1 MVDKILELLDKLGPF
16 LYVVVPAAYA
26 VGYNVYLKVKER
38 KKSIKVMNQEKAK
51 DHYNLWEHE
60 ESKQVISKI
69 KDFCNVYKDKSH
81 ADLVNYLQ
89 LENGTAATSKIQN
102 MFLTCLA
109 EDDRYGTIPKLIS
122 KLQRLPY
129 SEVTCW
135 LNKFENHVNKDNFII
150 QTPDLS
156 KADYNRTCVEGIN
169 NTIASVLVGPVYD
182 PNNILLGIVVFY
194 YSGKDYNNQME
205 DELNNLRLFKSA
217 VETALLEYHLKR
229 RDKKKALG
237 LEV

>member
-1 MVDKILELLDKLGPF
+1 MIDKLLEFLDKLGPI
-16 LYVVVPAAYA
+16 LYVVVPTAYA
-26 VGYNVYLKVKER
+26 VGYNLYLKLKE
-38 KKSIKVMNQEKAK
+38 KKKTIKSINIEKAK
-51 DHYNLWEHE
+51 EHYNIWEHE
-60 ESKQVISKI
+60 ESKKVISTI
-69 KDFCNVYKDKSH
+69 KDFCNVYKDKTH

-109 EDDRYGTIPKLIS
+109 EDDRYGSIPKLIA

-135 LNKFENHVNKDNFII
+135 LNQFENHTNKDNFII

-156 KADYNRTCVEGIN
+156 KVEYNRTRIDGIN
-169 NTIASVLVGPVYD
+169 NSIKSVLVGPVYD

-194 YSGKDYNNQME
+194 YSSVDYNNQME
-205 DELNNLRLFKSA
+205 EELDNLRQFKHT

-229 RDKKKALG
+229 KDKKKYLG